1 MTLRDLTYE
10 QRQARDAYRK
20 QVRESRAPKAERV
33 EKLAGPARDDVVI
46 PPRPK
51 PSLAQKQR
59 VHANH
64 NGRCWVCG
72 AELPVTGPEVQYDHK
87 IPRTWTGKD
96 TDDQLG
102 PICTVPCHAKKSAA
116 QMSEIAHINR
126 LRKERERTE
135 PKPPS
140 RLQGRGF
147 GEDYQPF
154 PAGRGFRS

>member
-1 MTLRDLTYE
+1 MLKLTFE
-10 QRQARDAYRK
+10 QRQLKDAYRM
-20 QVRESRAPKAERV
+20 QVRENRAPKAEREAKV
-33 EKLAGPARDDVVI
+33 IGLAVDEVVI

-51 PSLAQKQR
+51 PSLAQKTR
-59 VHANH
+59 VHAAH
-64 NGRCWVCG
+64 NGCCWVCG
-72 AELPVTGPEVQYDHK
+72 AKVPITGPEVQYDHK

-140 RLQGRGF
+140 RLQGQGF
-147 GEDYQPF
+147 SDDYQPF
-154 PAGRGFRS
+154 GRSRGFR